1 MGDAAGGGFPKYQY
15 SVFQGKGREAQFVV
29 RSDDLEEFKRLI
41 REVQW
46 LTEHIGEEDFLQQPT
61 TYGGLVNYTCKQCG
75 APVDF
80 RAGRSK
86 RTGEPYKAIVC
97 TADTTHI
104 ERLA

>member
-1 MGDAAGGGFPKYQY
+1 MGDTTGSGFPKYQY
-15 SVFQGKGREAQFVV
+15 SVFHGKGREAQFVV

-41 REVQW
+41 RDVQW
-46 LTEHIGEEDFLQQPT
+46 FTEHISEEDFLQQPDADDE
-61 TYGGLVNYTCKQCG
+61 LVNHTCKQCG
-75 APVDF
+75 APADF

-86 RTGEPYKAIVC
+86 KTGEPYKAIVC

>member
-1 MGDAAGGGFPKYQY
+1 MGDATGGGFPKYQY
-15 SVFQGKGREAQFVV
+15 SVFQGKRREAQFVV

-41 REVQW
+41 RDVQW
-46 LTEHIGEEDFLQQPT
+46 LTEHIGEEGLLQNTPADDE
-61 TYGGLVNYTCKQCG
+61 LSNYTCKQCG
-75 APVDF
+75 APADF

-97 TADTTHI
+97 TTDTTHI